1 MKFSDRLNLARDC
14 EKWMEDNGADH
25 TVFSIITHLDSI
37 GLLNDE
43 IEVIPVDF
51 IGEEI
56 DRTRLEHQ
64 IAMSEGDEER
74 AERWIIRQVAF
85 ETLIAKW
92 RAERNKQ

>member
-14 EKWMEDNGADH
+14 EKWLEDNGVDH
-25 TVFSIITHLDSI
+25 TVFGIITHLDSI

-51 IGEEI
+51 IGEVIE
-56 DRTRLEHQ
+56 RSHLEYQ
-64 IAMSEGDEER
+64 IAMSEGDDER
-74 AERWIIRQVAF
+74 AERWIIRQTTL

-92 RAERNKQ
+92 RAEREEE